1 MENNQQDAAPAPL
14 NNPRVDGRKVD
25 ELIAYAISRA
35 RKTCNRIDAAQAT
48 PEELYTHVARLLP
61 LNNETQQDTA
71 V

>member
-1 MENNQQDAAPAPL
+1 MENNQQDAASAPL
-14 NNPRVDGRKVD
+14 NDPRAEDRKVD

-48 PEELYTHVARLLP
+48 PEELYSHVARLLP

-71 V
+71 G

>member
-14 NNPRVDGRKVD
+14 NDPRVDGRKVD

-71 V
+71 G

>member
-71 V
+71 G

>member
-1 MENNQQDAAPAPL
+1 MENNQQDAASAPL
-14 NNPRVDGRKVD
+14 NDPRVEDRKVD

-48 PEELYTHVARLLP
+48 PEELYSHVARLLP

-71 V
+71 G

>member
-1 MENNQQDAAPAPL
+1 MDNNQQDAAQAPL
-14 NNPRVDGRKVD
+14 NDPRVDEQKVD

-61 LNNETQQDTA
+61 LNNETQ
-71 V
+71 

>member
-1 MENNQQDAAPAPL
+1 MENNQQDATQAPL
-14 NNPRVDGRKVD
+14 NDPRVDDRKVD

-48 PEELYTHVARLLP
+48 PGELYSHVARLLP

-71 V
+71 G

>member
-1 MENNQQDAAPAPL
+1 MENNQQDAASAPL
-14 NNPRVDGRKVD
+14 NAPRVEDRKVD

-48 PEELYTHVARLLP
+48 PEELYSHVARLLP

-71 V
+71 G

>member
-1 MENNQQDAAPAPL
+1 MDNNQQDAAQPPL
-14 NNPRVDGRKVD
+14 NDPRVDDRKVD

-61 LNNETQQDTA
+61 LNNEIKQDTTG
-71 V
+71 

>member
-1 MENNQQDAAPAPL
+1 MENNQQDAVPAPL
-14 NNPRVDGRKVD
+14 NDPRVDGRKVD

-71 V
+71 G

>member
-1 MENNQQDAAPAPL
+1 MENNQQDATQAPL
-14 NNPRVDGRKVD
+14 NDPRVDDRKVD

-48 PEELYTHVARLLP
+48 PEELYSHVARLLP

-71 V
+71 G

>member
-1 MENNQQDAAPAPL
+1 MDNNHQAASPAPL
-14 NNPRVDGRKVD
+14 NVSPVEDEKVD
-25 ELIAYAISRA
+25 ELIAFAILRA

-71 V
+71 G